1 MIDPLTV
8 THKSSWVELKDPAGK
23 GTSRVPADRVDYY
36 LDKGFTRI
44 GGKAGKGGARQS
56 KAKGKGK

>member
-8 THKSSWVELKDPAGK
+8 IHKSNWVELKDPAGK

-36 LDKGFTRI
+36 LDKGFKRSS
-44 GGKAGKGGARQS
+44 GKSGKGGARRS
-56 KAKGKGK
+56 KAKGKGR